1 MAELQVYFMILIQNT
16 IILHFL
22 FVCYRFLYLYDVEK
36 KTWLTLMNDA
46 DYRSYTVMSIAPLQ
60 QSCVVLG
67 NIFGKLR
74 IFLADGKL
82 HYIPVYNIFVH

>member
-1 MAELQVYFMILIQNT
+1 
-16 IILHFL
+16 
-22 FVCYRFLYLYDVEK
+22 
-36 KTWLTLMNDA
+36 MNDA
-46 DYRSYTVMSIAPLQ
+46 DYRSYTVMSVAPPQ